1 MKIKKTILKKFIKEV
16 IASVN
21 EISTDESSFVVDMT
35 SPNYGTVTIE
45 NLSLPDGRTLDFA
58 EVEIEGVWDDG
69 AFDYEYGSI
78 KGTHR
83 YTPVFQIEKQII
95 KTPLDGVAKEEVERY
110 MENHE
115 KEIVE
120 YIEQNP
126 VEPYE
131 PEDDERRPFN
141 IN

>member
-1 MKIKKTILKKFIKEV
+1 MKVKKTILKKFIKE
-16 IASVN
+16 IINSVD
-21 EISTDESSFVVDMT
+21 EISEDESSFVVDMT

-58 EVEIEGVWDDG
+58 EVEVEGVWDDG

-83 YTPVFQIEKQII
+83 YTPVFQIEKQTI
-95 KTPLDGVAKEEVERY
+95 KTPLDSIAKEEVERY
-110 MENHE
+110 MEVHE

-126 VEPYE
+126 VEPYD
-131 PEDDERRPFN
+131 PREDDDDR
-141 IN
+141 